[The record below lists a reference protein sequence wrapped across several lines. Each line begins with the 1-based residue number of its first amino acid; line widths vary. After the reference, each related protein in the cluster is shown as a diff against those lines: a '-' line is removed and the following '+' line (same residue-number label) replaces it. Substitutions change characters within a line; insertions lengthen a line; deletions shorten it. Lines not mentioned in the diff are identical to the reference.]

1 MNFTELLEKLAG
13 GSTAAGGR
21 LAAGNI
27 GAGIILVARLAVC
40 CVAFA
45 IALLVDAIPAVWV
58 TVILVLCAFIAGYD
72 VIAAAVLGIMRGDY
86 LNSGALVII
95 AALLAFIFGAE
106 IEGCAL
112 ILLYQITGIFID
124 YAVER
129 TRRTV
134 LDTIYCDTAYASRV
148 GEDGK
153 ESTVPADSL
162 QPGDIIVIRPG
173 ETVPCDC
180 IVLDGSSKLDLAPLG
195 DDSGYVNV
203 KEGDEL
209 FSGCINASGEL
220 RCEVSSVQS
229 ESTAARLYAEINAAP
244 GRGEVVPEALQSL
257 RKYFPPVITAIAV
270 LIAALLPIFLDISV
284 SEAVRRASMFLVI
297 ASPVSMFAAIPVIR
311 LCACCGA
318 ARAGAVFDSCAAMD
332 GVASASTAAFNETGT
347 LTEGKPRVVSVSAGR
362 MGKDVLLKI
371 AAHALSYSNS
381 PQSRSIIEAYGG
393 TIYIDLIRE
402 LLVAYLICN
411 CRNQLY
417 NITRGRINYIF
428 FHLIRAA
435 CKCVQR
441 LKPLF
446 CIILE
451 LIKPVLFTLFKPFI
465 VCLFFYS
472 LILFFSLFSCI
483 FNNPLCFII
492 SSLDYNL

>member
-45 IALLVDAIPAVWV
+45 IALLVDAIPTVWV
-58 TVILVLCAFIAGYD
+58 TVILVLCALIAGYD

-284 SEAVRRASMFLVI
+284 SEAVRRASM
-297 ASPVSMFAAIPVIR
+297 
-311 LCACCGA
+311 
-318 ARAGAVFDSCAAMD
+318 
-332 GVASASTAAFNETGT
+332 
-347 LTEGKPRVVSVSAGR
+347 
-362 MGKDVLLKI
+362 
-371 AAHALSYSNS
+371 
-381 PQSRSIIEAYGG
+381 
-393 TIYIDLIRE
+393 
-402 LLVAYLICN
+402 
-411 CRNQLY
+411 
-417 NITRGRINYIF
+417 
-428 FHLIRAA
+428 
-435 CKCVQR
+435 
-441 LKPLF
+441 
-446 CIILE
+446 
-451 LIKPVLFTLFKPFI
+451 
-465 VCLFFYS
+465 
-472 LILFFSLFSCI
+472 
-483 FNNPLCFII
+483 
-492 SSLDYNL
+492 